1 MSFSKYG
8 GLFMEKLKLVD
19 KLKNKANISY
29 EEAKDALE
37 KSNWDMLEAML
48 YLEAH
53 GKVQKPSLSIFYTN
67 ESKESYNENGEE
79 VNLKKDTN
87 ENNFENKNSFEGVF
101 EAICKAIDTCNN
113 IFIEIIR
120 NSRVILKIPFTVLI
134 VLLFFAFWIVIP
146 LMIIGLFF
154 NMEFLVSSKKIDVDK
169 INKVF
174 KETSKVVKDVKGKFT
189 NHMH

>member
-1 MSFSKYG
+1 
-8 GLFMEKLKLVD
+8 MEKLKLVD

-48 YLEAH
+48 YLEAQ

-174 KETSKVVKDVKGKFT
+174 KETSKVVKDVKDKFT

>member
-1 MSFSKYG
+1 
-8 GLFMEKLKLVD
+8 MEKLKLVD

-53 GKVQKPSLSIFYTN
+53 GKVKKPSISIFYTN

-120 NSRVILKIPFTVLI
+120 NSRVILKTPFTVLI

>member
-1 MSFSKYG
+1 
-8 GLFMEKLKLVD
+8 MEKLKLVD

-79 VNLKKDTN
+79 VNLKKIQM
-87 ENNFENKNSFEGVF
+87 K
-101 EAICKAIDTCNN
+101 I
-113 IFIEIIR
+113 
-120 NSRVILKIPFTVLI
+120 ILKIKI
-134 VLLFFAFWIVIP
+134 VLK
-146 LMIIGLFF
+146 
-154 NMEFLVSSKKIDVDK
+154 EFLKLYAKL
-169 INKVF
+169 
-174 KETSKVVKDVKGKFT
+174 
-189 NHMH
+189 

>member
-1 MSFSKYG
+1 MKR
-8 GLFMEKLKLVD
+8 LKLVD

-48 YLEAH
+48 YLEAQ

-87 ENNFENKNSFEGVF
+87 ENNFENKNGFEGVF

>member
-1 MSFSKYG
+1 
-8 GLFMEKLKLVD
+8 MEKLKLVD

-48 YLEAH
+48 YLEAQ
-53 GKVQKPSLSIFYTN
+53 GKVKKPSISIFYTN

-154 NMEFLVSSKKIDVDK
+154 NIEFLVSSKKIDVDK

-189 NHMH
+189 NKS

>member
-1 MSFSKYG
+1 
-8 GLFMEKLKLVD
+8 MEKLKLVD

-169 INKVF
+169 INKVV

>member
-1 MSFSKYG
+1 
-8 GLFMEKLKLVD
+8 MEKLKLVD

-48 YLEAH
+48 YLEAQ

>member
-1 MSFSKYG
+1 
-8 GLFMEKLKLVD
+8 MEKLKLVD

-37 KSNWDMLEAML
+37 KSNWDILESML
-48 YLEAH
+48 YLEAQ
-53 GKVQKPSLSIFYTN
+53 GKVEKPSLSIFYTN

-79 VNLKKDTN
+79 VNLKEDTN
-87 ENNFENKNSFEGVF
+87 EKNFESKNGFEGVF

>member
-1 MSFSKYG
+1 
-8 GLFMEKLKLVD
+8 MEKLKLVD

-29 EEAKDALE
+29 EEAKDVLE

-48 YLEAH
+48 YLEAQ
-53 GKVQKPSLSIFYTN
+53 GKVEKPSISIFYTN

-189 NHMH
+189 NKS

>member
-1 MSFSKYG
+1 
-8 GLFMEKLKLVD
+8 MERLKLVD

-79 VNLKKDTN
+79 VNLKEDTN

>member
-1 MSFSKYG
+1 
-8 GLFMEKLKLVD
+8 MEKLKLVD

-53 GKVQKPSLSIFYTN
+53 GKVKKPSISIFYTN
-67 ESKESYNENGEE
+67 ESKESYNENGEV
-79 VNLKKDTN
+79 VNLKEDTN

>member
-1 MSFSKYG
+1 
-8 GLFMEKLKLVD
+8 MEKLKLVD

-48 YLEAH
+48 YLEAQ
-53 GKVQKPSLSIFYTN
+53 GKVQKPSISIFYTN

-79 VNLKKDTN
+79 VNLKEDTN
-87 ENNFENKNSFEGVF
+87 ENNFENKNGFEGVF

-174 KETSKVVKDVKGKFT
+174 KETSKVVKDVKDKFT

>member
-1 MSFSKYG
+1 
-8 GLFMEKLKLVD
+8 MEKLKLVD

-67 ESKESYNENGEE
+67 ESKEIYNENGEE

-101 EAICKAIDTCNN
+101 EAICKAIDTFNN

>member
-1 MSFSKYG
+1 
-8 GLFMEKLKLVD
+8 MERLKLVD

-53 GKVQKPSLSIFYTN
+53 GKVEKPSLSIFYTN

-87 ENNFENKNSFEGVF
+87 ENNFENKNGFEGVF

>member
-1 MSFSKYG
+1 
-8 GLFMEKLKLVD
+8 MEKLKLVD

-29 EEAKDALE
+29 EEAKDVLE

-53 GKVQKPSLSIFYTN
+53 GKVQKPSISIFYTN
-67 ESKESYNENGEE
+67 ESKESYNEDGEE

>member
-1 MSFSKYG
+1 
-8 GLFMEKLKLVD
+8 MERLKLVD

-53 GKVQKPSLSIFYTN
+53 GKVEKPSLSIFYTN

-79 VNLKKDTN
+79 VNLKEDTN

>member
-1 MSFSKYG
+1 
-8 GLFMEKLKLVD
+8 MEKLKLVD

-134 VLLFFAFWIVIP
+134 VLLFFVFWIVIP

>member
-1 MSFSKYG
+1 
-8 GLFMEKLKLVD
+8 MERLKLVD

-53 GKVQKPSLSIFYTN
+53 GKVEKPSLSIFYTN

-79 VNLKKDTN
+79 VNLKEDTN

-134 VLLFFAFWIVIP
+134 VLLFFTFWIVIP

>member
-1 MSFSKYG
+1 
-8 GLFMEKLKLVD
+8 MEKLKLVD

-53 GKVQKPSLSIFYTN
+53 GKVEKPSLSIFYTN
-67 ESKESYNENGEE
+67 EPKESYNENGEE

>member
-1 MSFSKYG
+1 
-8 GLFMEKLKLVD
+8 MEKLKLVD

-53 GKVQKPSLSIFYTN
+53 GKVQKPSSSIFYTN

>member
-1 MSFSKYG
+1 
-8 GLFMEKLKLVD
+8 MEKLKLVD

-29 EEAKDALE
+29 EEAKDVLE

-53 GKVQKPSLSIFYTN
+53 GKVQKPSISIFYTN
-67 ESKESYNENGEE
+67 ESKESYNEDGEE

-87 ENNFENKNSFEGVF
+87 ENNFENKNGFEGVF

>member
-1 MSFSKYG
+1 
-8 GLFMEKLKLVD
+8 MEKLKLVD

-29 EEAKDALE
+29 EEAKDVLE

-53 GKVQKPSLSIFYTN
+53 GKVQKPSISIFYTN

>member
-1 MSFSKYG
+1 
-8 GLFMEKLKLVD
+8 MEKLKLVD

-53 GKVQKPSLSIFYTN
+53 GKVQKPSISIFYTN

-154 NMEFLVSSKKIDVDK
+154 NMEFLVSSKKIDVDT

>member
-1 MSFSKYG
+1 
-8 GLFMEKLKLVD
+8 MEKLKLVD

-29 EEAKDALE
+29 EEAKDVLE

-53 GKVQKPSLSIFYTN
+53 GKVEKPSLSIFYTN

-87 ENNFENKNSFEGVF
+87 ENNFENKNGFEGVF

>member
-1 MSFSKYG
+1 
-8 GLFMEKLKLVD
+8 MEKLKLVD

-37 KSNWDMLEAML
+37 KSNRDMLEAML

-53 GKVQKPSLSIFYTN
+53 GKVQKPSFSIFYTN

-174 KETSKVVKDVKGKFT
+174 KETSKVVKDVKDKFT

>member
-1 MSFSKYG
+1 
-8 GLFMEKLKLVD
+8 MEKLKLVD

-53 GKVQKPSLSIFYTN
+53 GKVKKPSISIFYTN
-67 ESKESYNENGEE
+67 ESKESYNENGEV
-79 VNLKKDTN
+79 VNLKEDTN

-189 NHMH
+189 NKS

>member
-1 MSFSKYG
+1 
-8 GLFMEKLKLVD
+8 MERLKLVD

-53 GKVQKPSLSIFYTN
+53 GKVQKPSISIFYTN

-79 VNLKKDTN
+79 VNLKEDTN